1 MVFLDSAAASKK
13 GDEKDDTSNHD
24 YGLFHLKPVHDLE
37 TVTKKMTLAK
47 KWVKNEKSTILV
59 Q

>member
-24 YGLFHLKPVHDLE
+24 YGLFHLKPVHDL
-37 TVTKKMTLAK
+37 LQ
-47 KWVKNEKSTILV
+47 VKVDFNF
-59 Q
+59 

>member
-24 YGLFHLKPVHDLE
+24 YGLFHLKPVHDL
-37 TVTKKMTLAK
+37 VQ
-47 KWVKNEKSTILV
+47 VKVDLNF
-59 Q
+59 